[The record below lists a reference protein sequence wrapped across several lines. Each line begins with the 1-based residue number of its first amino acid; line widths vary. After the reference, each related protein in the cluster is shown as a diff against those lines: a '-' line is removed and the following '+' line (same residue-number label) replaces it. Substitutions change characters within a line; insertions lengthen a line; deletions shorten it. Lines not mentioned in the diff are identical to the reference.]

1 MKIIEDNKCIV
12 KAGRG
17 AFRKARLLSISN
29 LAKFGNNNCINVH
42 VISKKNK
49 ILYIVYVF
57 ESGTQGIMYES
68 DYIRGKFRVFK
79 LSIDYLNRKTS
90 APKPPKG
97 LLNDQTLRN

>member
-29 LAKFGNNNCINVH
+29 LVKFGNNNCINVC

-49 ILYIVYVF
+49 ILYTVYVF
-57 ESGTQGIMYES
+57 ESGTHGIMYES
-68 DYIRGKFRVFK
+68 DYIRGKFKVSK
-79 LSIDYLNRKTS
+79 LSIDYLNRKNFRTGYL
-90 APKPPKG
+90 K
-97 LLNDQTLRN
+97 DR